1 DAPALPVHTV
11 PLSMSAYGKR
21 RRRRLAAASM
31 KLSSLFLYFI
41 TGGLFTTIIVTL
53 EENGQRTL
61 SGLATLVPV
70 FTLVAYLFIGQTAGA
85 NAVSQHAK
93 WVLAGTLV
101 SWVPYMLAIVYLA
114 PKVGAHKAIIASL
127 AIFFIMALAYIEI
140 VNRFKLFQ

>member
-1 DAPALPVHTV
+1 
-11 PLSMSAYGKR
+11 
-21 RRRRLAAASM
+21 M
-31 KLSSLFLYFI
+31 KLSSLILYFI
-41 TGGLFTTIIVTL
+41 TGGLFTAIIVTL

-93 WVLAGTLV
+93 WVLTGTLV

-114 PKVGAHKAIIASL
+114 PKVGAHKAILAGL
-127 AIFFIMALAYIEI
+127 AIFFILALAYIAV